1 MELELAYRP
10 TGKQLAFH
18 ASTADEVLYGGA
30 AGGGKSY
37 AICWDA
43 LMRCLKYPQT
53 HAYLFRRT
61 YPELE
66 MTLVRT
72 MMRIAPK
79 ELGKYVSSAHELRLS
94 NGSVIHFCHLSNEG
108 EGLLKYQGAEIHWLY
123 FDELTH
129 FTKPMYDYL
138 RTRLRA
144 EKRLGI
150 TPCVRCASNPGGP
163 GHAWVKAR
171 FVDAT
176 GAGQRVAEATVESS
190 VLGEVSVRR
199 IEYIPATAMDN
210 PHVTRDYII
219 ELEQKP
225 KALRECA
232 AFGQMGR
239 IRRAGFSGVCGRPGA
254 LRGRAVHAR
263 HQTVQNSMALD
274 AGGQF
279 RPRIHAAFFFGVWAV
294 DEEGRVYRYKELYG
308 CVPGEA
314 NVGVTCPPGEIA
326 RRLADLMEPEFQEGI
341 HVSGIADPAI
351 WDRSRGLSVE
361 EQIRKVFSGVI
372 FMKGDN
378 TRLPGKMQLH
388 ERLKFDEEGRPML
401 YVFENCRDFRR
412 TIPALVYDAR
422 KPEDIDT
429 AGEDHIYDETRYF
442 LMSRPIAPRAR
453 EGLDDPD
460 ELIRLRRQLL
470 PPPAG
475 VLHRLEEGG
484 LRHRRR
490 RWREDEQVSSE
501 EGEGA

>member
-43 LMRCLKYPQT
+43 LIRCLKYPQT

-79 ELGKYVSSAHELRLS
+79 ELGKYVASAHELRLN

-171 FVDAT
+171 FVDTT

-190 VLGEVSVRR
+190 VLGGVSVRR

-210 PHVTRDYII
+210 PHITRDYIV

-225 KALRECA
+225 KALREA
-232 AFGQMGR
+232 LLLGKWDAFDGQAFPEFVDDPAHYEDGLYTHVIKPFKIPWNWTR
-239 IRRAGFSGVCGRPGA
+239 VVSFDHGYTRPFS
-254 LRGRAVHAR
+254 
-263 HQTVQNSMALD
+263 
-274 AGGQF
+274 
-279 RPRIHAAFFFGVWAV
+279 FGVWAV

-326 RRLADLMEPEFQEGI
+326 RQLAELMEPEFEEGI
-341 HVSGIADPAI
+341 HVCGIADPAI

-361 EQIRKVFSGVI
+361 EQIRKVFNGVI

-412 TIPALVYDAR
+412 TIPALGYAAR
-422 KPEDIDT
+422 RPEDIDT

-442 LMSRPIAPRAR
+442 LMSRPIAPRKRSAGPR
-453 EGLDDPD
+453 GLGGDFDFSP
-460 ELIRLRRQLL
+460 LNPLRT
-470 PPPAG
+470 P
-475 VLHRLEEGG
+475 
-484 LRHRRR
+484 
-490 RWREDEQVSSE
+490 
-501 EGEGA
+501 

>member
-225 KALRECA
+225 KALREA
-232 AFGQMGR
+232 LLLGKWDAFDGQAFPEFVDDPAHYEDGLYTHVIKPFKIPWHWTR
-239 IRRAGFSGVCGRPGA
+239 VVSFDHGYTRPFS
-254 LRGRAVHAR
+254 
-263 HQTVQNSMALD
+263 
-274 AGGQF
+274 
-279 RPRIHAAFFFGVWAV
+279 FGVWAV
-294 DEEGRVYRYKELYG
+294 DEEGRVYRYKERAGGSERWRDLS
-308 CVPGEA
+308 
-314 NVGVTCPPGEIA
+314 A
-326 RRLADLMEPEFQEGI
+326 RRDCAAAGRSDGAGVSGGHTRQRHCRPRDLGQKPGAERGRADSEGI
-341 HVSGIADPAI
+341 QRRD
-351 WDRSRGLSVE
+351 
-361 EQIRKVFSGVI
+361 
-372 FMKGDN
+372 
-378 TRLPGKMQLH
+378 LH
-388 ERLKFDEEGRPML
+388 EGGQH
-401 YVFENCRDFRR
+401 
-412 TIPALVYDAR
+412 AAAGQDAAAR
-422 KPEDIDT
+422 APEI
-429 AGEDHIYDETRYF
+429 
-442 LMSRPIAPRAR
+442 
-453 EGLDDPD
+453 
-460 ELIRLRRQLL
+460 
-470 PPPAG
+470 
-475 VLHRLEEGG
+475 
-484 LRHRRR
+484 
-490 RWREDEQVSSE
+490 
-501 EGEGA
+501 